1 MEEGVEECKKELRTQ
16 IDKLKEVIIMS
27 RMAMQLLPDMA
38 IQDIEPFILQLA
50 ELRRVLNMIER
61 DEWSFELHDYC
72 KDGQPRVYPPDPD

>member
-1 MEEGVEECKKELRTQ
+1 MDDKLEECKKELRTQ

-27 RMAMQLLPDMA
+27 RVAMQLLPDMP